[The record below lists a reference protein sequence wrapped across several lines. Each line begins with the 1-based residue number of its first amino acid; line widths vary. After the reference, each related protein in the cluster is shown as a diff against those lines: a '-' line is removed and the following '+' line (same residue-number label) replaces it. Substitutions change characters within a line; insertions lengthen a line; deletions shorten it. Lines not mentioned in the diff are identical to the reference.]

1 MQFLTDFA
9 DQAVIL
15 PLTFASALGI
25 SLGGWKRG
33 AVAWLLAIFATLG
46 VVAVAKLVVF
56 MLGPPGRLPLLLS
69 PSGHAASA
77 SLLYGGLAYAL
88 LPGRKWR
95 VAGAV
100 LGAAAGLAVA
110 WVVAFDGLRG
120 QALMAAV
127 LGSIAAG
134 AVSVLVVRSLSD
146 EEGSAAT
153 PYAAAVVAA
162 VAGPLVGLVAPGPA
176 ELSSAIVGGSLPGV
190 LMVQPLDWA
199 AGLLLG
205 VPIGVGWIGAL
216 AGPARESK
224 AGAARSHV

>member
-33 AVAWLLAIFATLG
+33 AVTWLLAIFATLG

-95 VAGAV
+95 AAGAV

-110 WVVAFDGLRG
+110 AMRVALGVHTLPDVVVGL
-120 QALMAAV
+120 
-127 LGSIAAG
+127 SIG
-134 AVSVLVVRSLSD
+134 
-146 EEGSAAT
+146 
-153 PYAAAVVAA
+153 
-162 VAGPLVGLVAPGPA
+162 LVGLALLCRALADPPVPFHRWGAVALSGATLVGFHGLRMPA
-176 ELSSAIVGGSLPGV
+176 EQWLRMLAALLRGG
-190 LMVQPLDWA
+190 
-199 AGLLLG
+199 
-205 VPIGVGWIGAL
+205 
-216 AGPARESK
+216 
-224 AGAARSHV
+224 